1 MHLYHDISM
10 IAEMAR
16 QVQLR
21 RDLEHSHQLQQ
32 GKSYLV
38 VKDPVTRRYFRF
50 TEAQASIIEV
60 FKDASQDIETIAS
73 VASEKLNTVISP
85 ATIDAFC
92 NSLDE
97 KFLLETPEV
106 REKLG
111 AIRGQQLEGRNFL
124 YWKIASVDPERIFAW
139 LLPRTRWAFTSSFQI
154 FALLTIFTGFM
165 ITWMNWH
172 SLSGAAPGLFS
183 VYGLLLIWPV
193 MFAVTTIH
201 EFSHGLTCCH
211 YGGKVHE
218 VGFMLIYF
226 SPAFYCDV
234 SDSYM
239 FPKRTNRMAVALAG
253 GFSQLTVWG
262 ICTMIWRITE
272 TDAYINKL
280 ALIVVVFSGLQTL
293 VNFNPLIKLDG
304 YYMLSDFL
312 EVPNLRGKSLRS
324 LWDWIAGNGKSSWS
338 NREKRA
344 QLVYGAASAVFSIS
358 LLVYVYA
365 SLYTWAT
372 SSYALAGLVVFGIFA
387 NFTLRKALVE
397 PMEGVKAVAARA
409 SKKRYRNIAILAVA
423 LILAVFVRWE
433 LKVTAKV
440 TLYPREESS
449 VKALTPGVVVDI
461 LVREGDAVHKGQVL
475 ARVNDFD
482 FEKNDIARDY
492 FGQLGTAREQLKV
505 MLNGSRPEAIERQKA
520 SIRSKEVEL
529 SNVYNNVAQH
539 AVLQSTLDEKKL
551 VLARAQQDFD
561 RMKPLLDQGIISP
574 ESYEMSDTALKAAK
588 ESVRAAGEAI
598 RALDEKT
605 DNDAERIKQEI
616 AERNKDLALIMAGTR
631 PDEVK
636 KQEAEVKRL
645 EGMYNYVAREIKPTD
660 IVALIDGVV
669 KTEYVER
676 KYGTHL
682 NPGEELMKLVDTST
696 VTAEMMVTQK
706 DLADVQKGFPVRI
719 QLASFPTRYFEGKVD
734 YIAQDAHTVGDQ
746 QMVKVRSYL
755 SNKDGVLKPELT
767 GTAKIYVGKRRII
780 EVMTR
785 GIGKWIRT
793 EFWSLRP

>member
-1 MHLYHDISM
+1 LHLYHEISM
-10 IAEMAR
+10 NPETDR

-60 FKDASQDIETIAS
+60 FKDAPQDIETIAS
-73 VASEKLNTVISP
+73 VVSEKLNTIVSAP
-85 ATIDAFC
+85 TIEAFC
-92 NSLDE
+92 KSLDE

-111 AIRGQQLEGRNFL
+111 AIRGQQLEGKSIL
-124 YWKIASVDPERIFAW
+124 YRKIASVDPEPIFSW
-139 LLPRTRWAFTSSFQI
+139 LLPRTRWAFTRSFRI

-165 ITWMNWH
+165 ITWLNWR

-183 VYGLLLIWPV
+183 LYGLLLIWPV
-193 MFAVTTIH
+193 SFAVTTIH
-201 EFSHGLTCCH
+201 EFSHGLTCRH

-253 GFSQLTVWG
+253 GFAQLTVWG
-262 ICTMIWRITE
+262 ICTVIWRITE

-304 YYMLSDFL
+304 YYMLTDLL
-312 EVPNLRGKSLRS
+312 EVPNLRGKALRS

-338 NREKRA
+338 IREKRA

-409 SKKRYRNIAILAVA
+409 SVKRYRNIAILAVA

-433 LKVTAKV
+433 LKITAKV
-440 TLYPREESS
+440 KLYPREESS
-449 VKALTPGVVVDI
+449 VKALTPGVVVAV
-461 LVREGDAVHKGQVL
+461 LVKEGDVVHKGQVL
-475 ARVNDFD
+475 ARVSD
-482 FEKNDIARDY
+482 FEKNDIAQDY
-492 FGQLGTAREQLKV
+492 FGQLGAAKEQLQV
-505 MLNGSRPEAIERQKA
+505 MRNGTRRETIAVQEALIERK
-520 SIRSKEVEL
+520 KVEL
-529 SNVYNNVAQH
+529 ANVYRNSAQR
-539 AVLQSTLDEKKL
+539 ALLQAALSERKL
-551 VLARAQQDFD
+551 VLARAQLDVD
-561 RMKPLLDQGIISP
+561 RTKKLLDDGLISR
-574 ESYEMSDTALKAAK
+574 ESYEKSDSSMKEAR
-588 ESVRAAGEAI
+588 ESVRAAEEAI
-598 RALDEKT
+598 RALDERAE
-605 DNDAERIKQEI
+605 NDAERIKREI
-616 AERNKDLALIMAGTR
+616 AEEEKNLALKMAGSR
-631 PDEVK
+631 PDEIQK
-636 KQEAEVKRL
+636 AEAEVKRL
-645 EGMYNYVAREIKPTD
+645 EGMYNYVASELKLAD
-660 IVALIDGVV
+660 IVAPIDGVV

-676 KYGTHL
+676 KYATHL
-682 NPGEELMKLVDTST
+682 DPGEELMKLVDTST
-696 VTAEMMVTQK
+696 ITAEMMVPEK
-706 DLADVQKGFPVRI
+706 ELADVQKGFPVRI
-719 QLASFPTRYFEGKVD
+719 QLASFPTRYFDGKVD
-734 YIAQDAHTVGDQ
+734 YIAQVAQTVEDQ
-746 QMVKVRSYL
+746 QMVAVRSYL

-767 GTAKIYVGKRRII
+767 GTAKIYAGKRRII
-780 EVMTR
+780 EIMTR
-785 GIGKWIRT
+785 RIGKWIRT